1 MNGEMGATGALWAVF
16 LYRLPRSAEGL
27 PGDPALLEQ
36 LRALP
41 YEGAAFLRTIGT
53 RGNILCWKKDGLRPR
68 DLEGLVERVANIPA
82 FARSCADLRL
92 IHARALQQAAARFG
106 PRFQQRLN
114 AFTASGAAWRLG
126 AAFLSLPWPLAERP
140 WQFLSR
146 ELLCLDWWGKQ
157 TAIIAKRERAH
168 SGARLGWERRLLRP
182 LEDVGGAAQEYP
194 LLATAR
200 PLTMIQALLATAEQF
215 ATDLDVPSRLPA

>member
-1 MNGEMGATGALWAVF
+1 MGALWAVF

-27 PGDPALLEQ
+27 PRDPPLLEQ

-53 RGNILCWKKDGLRPR
+53 RGNILCWKEDGLRPR
-68 DLEGLVERVANIPA
+68 DLEGLVERAANIPA

-106 PRFQQRLN
+106 PRFQRRLN
-114 AFTASGAAWRLG
+114 AFTASGAAWRIG
-126 AAFLSLPWPLAERP
+126 AAFLSLPWPLPERP
-140 WQFLSR
+140 WQLLSR
-146 ELLCLDWWGKQ
+146 DLLCLDWWGNQ
-157 TAIIAKRERAH
+157 TAIIAKRERTQT
-168 SGARLGWERRLLRP
+168 GGRLGWERRLLRP
-182 LEDVGGAAQEYP
+182 LEDAGGAAQEYP

-200 PLTMIQALLATAEQF
+200 PLSMIQALLATAEQF
-215 ATDLDVPSRLPA
+215 ATRLAVPGRLPA